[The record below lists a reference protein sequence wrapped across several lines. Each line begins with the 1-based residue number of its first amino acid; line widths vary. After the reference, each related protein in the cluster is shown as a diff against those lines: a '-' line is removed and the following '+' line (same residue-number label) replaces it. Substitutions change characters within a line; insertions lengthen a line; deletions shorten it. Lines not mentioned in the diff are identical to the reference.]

1 MDAGKA
7 IEALEDKILQ
17 AIYESH
23 LHPAICRLVMLNI
36 NHVLLDKEREMSAAA
51 NEKADA
57 AAPKDGGAD
66 G

>member
-17 AIYESH
+17 AINESH
-23 LHPAICRLVMLNI
+23 LHPAVCRLVMLNI
-36 NHVLLDKEREMSAAA
+36 NHALLDKEREMAATA
-51 NEKADA
+51 E
-57 AAPKDGGAD
+57 KDGAAD